1 MTIKQKLFFTTVLLH
16 ITIMVVAF
24 IFRDALG
31 LYLILIEATLILS
44 MVVFYFLINQALK
57 PLEYV
62 DTFSKLLYEKDF
74 TQRFSETKQVEID
87 ALISQFNFMLN
98 KLHKERLAI
107 GEQKGVFQKL
117 MDESPIGVILLD
129 YERQLSEINP
139 ACEKLLGISQDRVVG
154 KKLQQLQHTQCK
166 YLTGIDVDTHQ
177 LVDAEQ
183 GRQLKIAHY
192 EIRDRGFKRSFYM
205 INELTGD
212 IVESQRMAYEKLI
225 RLMSHEVNNTIAITN
240 SLLQSSLHYRSMLT
254 NEASAEF
261 ENVINIV
268 VNRSNSLNK
277 FMQGYAS
284 VVKLENPIKTS
295 FDLSKMLTDL
305 VTLFYAE
312 CETRNI
318 QITLDVAQTQSINAD
333 ANLIEQALVNIIKN
347 AMEAI
352 QSGGLIRIV
361 LKQDNEHLMLSVEDS
376 GSGINPEIERKLFT
390 PFFSSKEFGQGVGLM
405 LVREILRLH
414 NIKHELRN
422 REDGEGAVFRWW
434 ILDSEST

>member
-16 ITIMVVAF
+16 VTIMVVAF
-24 IFRDALG
+24 LFREALG
-31 LYLILIEATLILS
+31 LYLILIEAALVLS
-44 MVVFYFLINQALK
+44 MFVFYFLINQALK

-62 DTFSKLLYEKDF
+62 DTFSKLLHEKDF
-74 TQRFSETKQVEID
+74 TQRFSQTKQAEVD
-87 ALISQFNFMLN
+87 ALINQFNFMLD

-117 MDESPIGVILLD
+117 MDESPIGVVLLD
-129 YERQLSEINP
+129 YDKQLSELNP
-139 ACEKLLGISQDRVVG
+139 ACEKLLDISQDKVIG

-177 LVDAEQ
+177 LIDAEQ

-212 IVESQRMAYEKLI
+212 INESQRMAYEKLI
-225 RLMSHEVNNTIAITN
+225 RLMSHEVNNTIAISN
-240 SLLQSSLHYRSMLT
+240 SLLQSSLHYTDKLDK
-254 NEASAEF
+254 EASLEF
-261 ENVINIV
+261 ENLINIV
-268 VNRSNSLNK
+268 VNRSDSLNK

-284 VVKLENPIKTS
+284 VVKLEKPIKTS
-295 FDLSKMLTDL
+295 FDLSKMLSDL

-318 QITLDVAQTQSINAD
+318 KITLDVLQTQSINAD

-352 QSGGLIRIV
+352 ESDGLINIA
-361 LKQDNEHLMLSVEDS
+361 LKQDNECLILSVEDS
-376 GSGINPEIERKLFT
+376 GSGIHPDVERKLFT

-414 NIKHELRN
+414 NIEHDLSN
-422 REDGEGAVFRWW
+422 REHAKGAVFTWR
-434 ILDSEST
+434 II